1 MDNQEFTQ
9 HFWNLSEKNSSEVII
24 NSAEFIVEQLE
35 SKQKFSKIQEIKNK
49 QKFKSYLNI
58 FQNPS
63 EDLLYSLNRL
73 VISLEI
79 NLLKFQKFKN
89 FRNKYFLL

>member
-9 HFWNLSEKNSSEVII
+9 HFWNLSDKNTSETII
-24 NSAEFIVEQLE
+24 SSAEYIVEQLE
-35 SKQKFSKIQEIKNK
+35 SKQKFSKNPEIKNK

-63 EDLLYSLNRL
+63 EDLLYTLSRL
-73 VISLEI
+73 V
-79 NLLKFQKFKN
+79 K
-89 FRNKYFLL
+89 

>member
-9 HFWNLSEKNSSEVII
+9 HFWNLSDKNTSEVII
-24 NSAEFIVEQLE
+24 NSAEYIVEQLE

-49 QKFKSYLNI
+49 QKYKSYLNI

-73 VISLEI
+73 VNFSFKIKI
-79 NLLKFQKFKN
+79 KIKF
-89 FRNKYFLL
+89 

>member
-9 HFWNLSEKNSSEVII
+9 HFWNLSEKNTTDVII

-49 QKFKSYLNI
+49 QKYKAYLTI

-63 EDLLYSLNRL
+63 EDLLYTLNRL
-73 VISLEI
+73 VKKLTKK
-79 NLLKFQKFKN
+79 L
-89 FRNKYFLL
+89 

>member
-9 HFWNLSEKNSSEVII
+9 HFWNLSDKNTSEVII

-49 QKFKSYLNI
+49 QKYKSLLNV

-73 VISLEI
+73 VI
-79 NLLKFQKFKN
+79 
-89 FRNKYFLL
+89 

>member
-9 HFWNLSEKNSSEVII
+9 HFWNLSSKNTSEVII
-24 NSAEFIVEQLE
+24 SSAEYIVEQLE

-49 QKFKSYLNI
+49 QKYKSYLNI

-63 EDLLYSLNRL
+63 EDLLYTLQRL
-73 VISLEI
+73 V
-79 NLLKFQKFKN
+79 
-89 FRNKYFLL
+89 NKIILFFT